1 MLLLQLFA
9 IQLASYL
16 CLQFPLPKAM
26 GVARYILSR
35 LSSLLATLPASKRGP
50 FFTPT
55 LPTLV
60 RFCRAFPP
68 LCDEA
73 TGFLLE
79 LGRVAASHASAGFT
93 LGMLCKFPS
102 RSPAFKVVMLYFSSH
117 DNNL

>member
-1 MLLLQLFA
+1 MINSYLFSSFTILLQLFA

-26 GVARYILSR
+26 GVAKYILSR
-35 LSSLLATLPASKRGP
+35 LSSLLATLPASKRAP
-50 FFTPT
+50 FFSPV

-79 LGRVAASHASAGFT
+79 LGRVAVSHASASAGFT
-93 LGMLCKFPS
+93 LGM
-102 RSPAFKVVMLYFSSH
+102 YH
-117 DNNL
+117 

>member
-1 MLLLQLFA
+1 M
-9 IQLASYL
+9 
-16 CLQFPLPKAM
+16 QFPLPKAM

-35 LSSLLATLPASKRGP
+35 LSSLLATLPASKRAS

-60 RFCRAFPP
+60 RLCRTFPP

-79 LGRVAASHASAGFT
+79 LGRVAASHASASAGHS
-93 LGMLCKFPS
+93 LGMLLFILKSLWVATYYYDALLCRNAGS
-102 RSPAFKVVMLYFSSH
+102 T
-117 DNNL
+117 

>member
-1 MLLLQLFA
+1 MINSYLFSSFTILLQLFA

-26 GVARYILSR
+26 GVAKYILSR
-35 LSSLLATLPASKRGP
+35 LSSLLATLPASKRAP
-50 FFTPT
+50 FFSPV

-79 LGRVAASHASAGFT
+79 LGRVAVSHASASVGFT
-93 LGMLCKFPS
+93 LGM
-102 RSPAFKVVMLYFSSH
+102 YH
-117 DNNL
+117 